1 MNMKLIIKETSWS
14 GWKKDYKPIEVEKQY
29 DVELNKKYV
38 IKTYEV
44 SYVKDGNVVNEN
56 KEKFS
61 FDIVEINDE
70 SIKIHTYQLFLSNDS
85 STNNIRNDK
94 QDFVINTENPLKLIT
109 PTRDHGDVFF
119 IKLIK

>member
-1 MNMKLIIKETSWS
+1 MKLIIKETSWS
-14 GWKKDYKPIEVEKQY
+14 GWKKDYKPIEVEKEY

-38 IKTYEV
+38 IKTYEE
-44 SYVKDGNVVNEN
+44 SYVKDGNYV
-56 KEKFS
+56 KEKEEIFS
-61 FDIVEINDE
+61 FDIIEINDG
-70 SIKIHTYQLFLSNDS
+70 SIKIHTYQSFLSNDS

-109 PTRDHGDVFF
+109 PTRDHGDIFI

>member
-1 MNMKLIIKETSWS
+1 MKLFIKESSWS
-14 GWKKDYKPIEVEKQY
+14 GWKKDYKPIEVEKEY

-70 SIKIHTYQLFLSNDS
+70 SIKIHTYQSFISSDSN
-85 STNNIRNDK
+85 TYNIRNDK
-94 QDFVINTENPLKLIT
+94 QDFLINTENPLKLVT
-109 PTRDHGDVFF
+109 PTMDHGDIFI

>member
-70 SIKIHTYQLFLSNDS
+70 SIKIHTYQSFLSNDS